1 MSFVHLHNHSEYS
14 LLDGLNRIRDLV
26 QVAKRYN
33 MPAIAITDHGV
44 MYGAIEFYN
53 ECVKEGIKPI
63 IGCELYMAKSHK
75 QKESK
80 QDAENQHILLLAKDY
95 TGYQNLSKLVSI
107 AHIDGFYYKPRIDL
121 ELLSQYSKGLIVLT
135 SCVKGL
141 IPSYLLHGN
150 TDKAYDTASNL
161 KSLFGNDF
169 YIELQDHGLE
179 DEKKVIPLLVKL
191 AKDLDLPLVATQ
203 DAHYPNK
210 TDAHAHD
217 ILLCVQTLKD
227 YDDKDRLKFATEEFY
242 LKSPEEMKELFG
254 DIEGAITNTLEIAAK
269 CNLKFEFGKIHLP
282 KFTLPDVQTDEEKFL
297 FLKNLCYKNLP
308 NLYGDNPPNSV
319 VSERLEFELDTI
331 RKMQF
336 VDYFLV
342 VWDFMRF
349 AREQDIPVGPGRGS
363 AAGSIVSYLLNI
375 TGIDPLEY
383 NLYFE
388 RFLNPERV
396 SMPDIDIDFSDERRD
411 EVINYVREKYGQYKV
426 AQVATF
432 GKMEARG
439 VLRDVARALKYSYGE
454 ADKIAKKVPQGLGL
468 DEAYNAVPEFRSI
481 IDSSSQNKELF
492 EISKELEG
500 LSRNFSVHAA
510 GVVIGDTEL
519 WSYIPLQLDKNKH
532 IVTQYDKD
540 AIEQL
545 GLLKMDF
552 LGLRTLSII
561 DSCSKLVKETTET
574 EINFNKLPLNDDKTL
589 QLYKNADTSG
599 VFQVESRGMRKILK
613 DLNPENIEDIIAVI
627 ALYRPGPLNLTETFI
642 HNKLHPEDIT
652 YPHPDLEPILKKTYG
667 ICLYQEQVM
676 EIARKMADFSLG
688 EADILRKAMGKKKP
702 ELMFEKRDEFITRAI
717 KKGYTK
723 EVASNVFSVLEYFA
737 GYGFNRAHA
746 VAYGFISYWTAY
758 LKAHYPLYFFTS
770 LLNSTIGN
778 ETKTEE
784 YCFECRKNG
793 IDILPP
799 SINDSEPLFS
809 VEGNS
814 IRYGLLAIKNIGEAA
829 IKSIVEERK
838 KKGKFISFPEFLS
851 RIKKGANKK
860 VIEFLIKA
868 GAFDVFDKDKSK
880 LLSNFQG
887 EQVEEISLFGNSA
900 SLNRTTIKK
909 QELSHDIDIHS
920 NANFEKEALGFYLT
934 NHPLNSYLEFY
945 NFDTY
950 KISEIPEIT
959 EEETEIKL
967 FGLLSG
973 LRYPKKRE
981 NGNFGFLQFE
991 DLTGSVEILV
1001 SGSLLEEV
1009 NKYIEKDGAI
1019 LINVR
1024 VKRSDDNLRLSL
1036 QGIDR
1041 FISKQT
1047 YEKEKNETSV
1057 LNLKLNY
1064 SVLSSDMIKVLL
1076 TTLSRYKGTNP
1087 VKIILIKDNFE
1098 IKSIAGSK
1106 LWVSKNKETVSELS
1120 SILGKDNVWWE
1131 K

>member
-14 LLDGLNRIRDLV
+14 LLDGLNRVKDLV

-33 MPAIAITDHGV
+33 MPSIAITDHGV

-53 ECVKEGIKPI
+53 ECIKEGIKPI

-141 IPSYLLHGN
+141 VPSYLLHGN
-150 TDKAYDTASNL
+150 TAQAYETASYL

-169 YIELQDHGLE
+169 YIELQDHGLKE
-179 DEKKVIPLLVKL
+179 EKEVIPLLIKL
-191 AKDLDLPLVATQ
+191 ARDLDLPLVATQ

-210 TDAHAHD
+210 SDAHAHD

-242 LKSPEEMKELFG
+242 LKSPDEMKELFG
-254 DIEGAITNTLEIAAK
+254 EVEEALTNTLEIAAK
-269 CNLKFEFGKIHLP
+269 CNLNFEFGKMHLP

-297 FLKNLCYKNLP
+297 FLKSLCEKNLP
-308 NLYGDNPPNSV
+308 ALYGDNPGSAV
-319 VSERLEFELDTI
+319 LERLDFELDTI

-349 AREQDIPVGPGRGS
+349 ARDNDIAVGPGRGS

-375 TGIDPLEY
+375 TGIDPLKY

-388 RFLNPERV
+388 RFLNPERI

-439 VLRDVARALKYSYGE
+439 VLRDVARALKYSYGD
-454 ADKIAKKVPQGLGL
+454 ADKIAKKVPQGLSL
-468 DEAYNAVPEFRSI
+468 DEAYTAVPEFRDI
-481 IDSSSQNKELF
+481 IDSNPNNKELF
-492 EISKELEG
+492 NISKELEG

-519 WSYIPLQLDKNKH
+519 WNYIPLQLDKNKH

-561 DSCSKLVKETTET
+561 DSCSKLVKESVGN
-574 EINFNKLPLNDDKTL
+574 EINFNKLPLNDEKTYE
-589 QLYKNADTSG
+589 LYKNADTAG

-613 DLNPENIEDIIAVI
+613 DLSPENIEDIIAVI

-676 EIARKMADFSLG
+676 EIARKMAGFSLG

-717 KKGYTK
+717 EKGYSK

-758 LKAHYPLYFFTS
+758 LKAHYPLYFFTA

-784 YCFECRKNG
+784 YCYECRKNG

-799 SINDSEPLFS
+799 SINDSDSLFS
-809 VEGNS
+809 AEGNS

-829 IKSIVEERK
+829 IKAIIEERK
-838 KKGKFISFPEFLS
+838 KRGKFRNFSEFLS
-851 RIKKGANKK
+851 RIGKSANKK

-868 GAFDVFDKDKSK
+868 GAFDEFDKDKSK

-887 EQVEEISLFGNSA
+887 EQVEEVSLFGESA
-900 SLNRTTIKK
+900 SINRSTNIK
-909 QELSHDIDIHS
+909 ELSHGIDVHLNS
-920 NANFEKEALGFYLT
+920 NYEKEALGFYLT
-934 NHPLNSYLEFY
+934 NHPLNEYLEFY

-959 EEETEIKL
+959 EDETDIKL
-967 FGLLSG
+967 FGLISG

-991 DLTGSVEILV
+991 DITGSVEILA
-1001 SGSLLEEV
+1001 SGSLLEEI
-1009 NKYIEKDGAI
+1009 NKYIDKDGAI
-1019 LINVR
+1019 LINVK
-1024 VKRSDDNLRLSL
+1024 VKRNDDNLRLSL

-1047 YEKEKNETSV
+1047 FEKEKNETAV

-1064 SVLSSDMIKVLL
+1064 SVLCSDMMKVLL
-1076 TTLSRYKGTNP
+1076 TTLSRYKGINP
-1087 VKIILIKDNFE
+1087 VKIILLKDNFE

-1106 LWVSKNKETVSELS
+1106 LWVSKDKEVVYELS
-1120 SILGKDNVWWE
+1120 NILGKENVWWG

>member
-14 LLDGLNRIRDLV
+14 LLDGLNRIKDLV
-26 QVAKRYN
+26 EVAKRYN

-53 ECVKEGIKPI
+53 ECIKEGIKPI

-141 IPSYLLHGN
+141 IPSYLLGGN
-150 TDKAYDTASNL
+150 TTQAYETASNL

-169 YIELQDHGLE
+169 YIELQDHGLK
-179 DEKKVIPLLVKL
+179 DEKKVIPLLIKL
-191 AKDLDLPLVATQ
+191 AKDLDIPLVASQ

-227 YDDKDRLKFATEEFY
+227 YDDKDRLKFETEEFY
-242 LKSPEEMKELFG
+242 LKSPDEMRELFG
-254 DIEGAITNTLEIAAK
+254 EVEEAITNTLAIAAK
-269 CNLKFEFGKIHLP
+269 CNLKFEFGKMHLP
-282 KFTLPDVQTDEEKFL
+282 KFSLPDVQTDEEKFL
-297 FLKNLCYKNLP
+297 YLKSLCEKNLP
-308 NLYGDNPPNSV
+308 NLYGENPNSTV
-319 VSERLEFELDTI
+319 LERLDFELDTI

-349 AREQDIPVGPGRGS
+349 ARENDIAVGPGRGS

-388 RFLNPERV
+388 RFLNPERI

-411 EVINYVREKYGQYKV
+411 EVIDYVRKKYGQYKV

-439 VLRDVARALKYSYGE
+439 VLRDVARALKYTYGE
-454 ADKIAKKVPQGLGL
+454 ADKIAKKVPQGLSL
-468 DEAYNAVPEFRSI
+468 DEAYTAVPEFREI
-481 IDSSSQNKELF
+481 IDSSSNNKELF
-492 EISKELEG
+492 NISKELEG

-510 GVVIGDTEL
+510 GVVIGDEEL
-519 WSYIPLQLDKNKH
+519 WNYIPLQLDKNKH
-532 IVTQYDKD
+532 MVTQYDKD

-561 DSCSKLVKETTET
+561 DSCSKLVKESTGT
-574 EINFNKLPLNDDKTL
+574 EINFNKLPLNDEKTYE
-589 QLYKNADTSG
+589 LYKNADTAG
-599 VFQVESRGMRKILK
+599 IFQVESRGMRKILK

-676 EIARKMADFSLG
+676 EIARKMAGFSLG

-717 KKGYTK
+717 ENGYSK

-758 LKAHYPLYFFTS
+758 LKAHYPLYFFTA

-778 ETKTEE
+778 EAKTEE
-784 YCFECRKNG
+784 YCSECRKNG

-799 SINDSEPLFS
+799 SINESEPLFIA
-809 VEGNS
+809 EGNS
-814 IRYGLLAIKNIGEAA
+814 IRYGLLAIKNVGEAA
-829 IKSIVEERK
+829 IKAIVEERK
-838 KKGKFISFPEFLS
+838 KRGKFKSFSEFLS

-868 GAFDVFDKDKSK
+868 GAFDELDKDKSK
-880 LLSNFQG
+880 LLSSFQG
-887 EQVEEISLFGNSA
+887 EQIEEVSLFGDFA
-900 SLNRTTIKK
+900 SLNGSTKK
-909 QELSHDIDIHS
+909 EEAPQGIDVHLNS
-920 NANFEKEALGFYLT
+920 NYEREALGFYLT

-950 KISEIPEIT
+950 KVSDIPEISGD
-959 EEETEIKL
+959 ESEIKL

-973 LRYPKKRE
+973 IRYPKKRE
-981 NGNFGFLQFE
+981 NGNFGFLSFE
-991 DLTGSVEILV
+991 DMTGSVEIMV
-1001 SGSLLEEV
+1001 SGSLLEEA
-1009 NKYIEKDGAI
+1009 NKYIDKDGAV
-1019 LINVR
+1019 LINVKVR
-1024 VKRSDDNLRLSL
+1024 KSDDNLRLSL

-1041 FISKQT
+1041 FISKHT
-1047 YEKEKNETSV
+1047 FEKEKNETAV

-1064 SVLSSDMIKVLL
+1064 TLLSPDMIKVLL

-1087 VKIILIKDNFE
+1087 VKIILRKDNFE

-1106 LWVSKNKETVSELS
+1106 FWISKDKEALEELS
-1120 SILGKDNVWWE
+1120 KILGKENVWWE